1 MQRIRLK
8 TFLILFPVL
17 LLFCGAVSSDTAPQ
31 TYLHPDLDN
40 SNAPFPDTQL
50 LSAIDVL
57 ERQGDKEAEMIEAL
71 NKRIAR
77 LEQKIAALNS
87 AVIEQRQPI
96 QTIQI
101 EDTRDNQRSPA
112 KIVTTEPGQI
122 MVGSATT
129 QPHQETINS
138 PFDMEHWRTMISPFS
153 PYLIPA
159 SAGLLAVLILYLT
172 LRVVA
177 AKRSKKT
184 APIDEDALVAQ
195 SSAAT
200 ATAAGR
206 QNPIATDEK
215 NAMLAQKL
223 AALRSAVEQGKQR
236 RQKQE

>member
-1 MQRIRLK
+1 MQHIRLK

-40 SNAPFPDTQL
+40 SNAPVPNTQL
-50 LSAIDVL
+50 LSAIDAL

-112 KIVTTEPGQI
+112 KIVT
-122 MVGSATT
+122 VAK
-129 QPHQETINS
+129 
-138 PFDMEHWRTMISPFS
+138 
-153 PYLIPA
+153 
-159 SAGLLAVLILYLT
+159 
-172 LRVVA
+172 VVA
-177 AKRSKKT
+177 TIS
-184 APIDEDALVAQ
+184 
-195 SSAAT
+195 
-200 ATAAGR
+200 
-206 QNPIATDEK
+206 N
-215 NAMLAQKL
+215 NASLCANCRLNSCMIY
-223 AALRSAVEQGKQR
+223 SIW
-236 RQKQE
+236 